1 MGKYIHFTEDQKRTA
16 ASVDLEFFLRSRG
29 ETLIPSGREKRLAS
43 DHSITV
49 RGCEWYD
56 HAEARGG
63 HAVSFVQRF
72 YGLSYPE
79 AVSLLLGNE
88 LDTPYPPAKEQT
100 QEERKPFVLP
110 PPCRDMRRAFA
121 YLIMHRKIGHEI
133 VSAFAKAGLLYED
146 AQYHNVVFVGT
157 DRSGVPRHA
166 HKRST
171 NTTGKS
177 FRMNVEGSDPKHSFH
192 HIGTDG
198 SLYVFEAPIDLLS
211 YITLHP
217 EHWREHSYV
226 ACCGTS
232 ALPMLEM
239 ITRLPDTNIIYLCL
253 DNDKAGQA
261 ACERME
267 ALLADNHMRTV
278 RLIPNRKDWNE
289 DLVIHESEVQLPCLI
304 PGF

>member
-1 MGKYIHFTEDQKRTA
+1 MAKYIHFTEEQKRTA
-16 ASVDLEFFLRSRG
+16 ASVDLEYFLRSRG
-29 ETLIPSGREKRLAS
+29 ETLIPSGLEKRLTS

-79 AVSLLLGNE
+79 AVSLLLGSE
-88 LDTPYPPAKEQT
+88 LDTPYPLAKDPVQDD
-100 QEERKPFVLP
+100 RKPFMLP

-121 YLIMHRKIGHEI
+121 YLVKHRKIDHEI
-133 VSAFAKAGLLYED
+133 VSAFAKSGLLYED

-157 DRSGVPRHA
+157 DKSGIPRHA

-171 NTTGKS
+171 NATGKS
-177 FRMNVEGSDPKHSFH
+177 FRMNVEGSDPRYSFH

-198 SLYVFEAPIDLLS
+198 SLYVFEAPIDLMS

-232 ALPMLEM
+232 SLPVLEM
-239 ITRLPDTNIIYLCL
+239 LAQLPNINTVHLCL

-261 ACERME
+261 ACRRME
-267 ALLADNHMRTV
+267 ELLAEKNVRTV
-278 RLIPNRKDWNE
+278 RLIPDRKDWNE
-289 DLVIHESEVQLPCLI
+289 ELLTLESEVHAPCLA